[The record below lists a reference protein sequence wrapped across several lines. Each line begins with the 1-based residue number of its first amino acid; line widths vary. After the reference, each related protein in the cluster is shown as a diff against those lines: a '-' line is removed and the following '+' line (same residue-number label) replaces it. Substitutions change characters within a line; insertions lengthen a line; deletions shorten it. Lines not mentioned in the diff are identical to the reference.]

1 MKQSGRRGGVSIKP
15 RGSDPDGPQY
25 RIAIPAREDVLGAL
39 EAAGRPL
46 EPRALYEALGIDDPE
61 VRNALGNRLRAMIRD
76 GQIIA
81 NRRGHYC
88 LVAHMGL
95 VTGMVT
101 GHRDGYGFVTPDT
114 GGDDIYLSPRE
125 MREVMH
131 GDKVAVRIARTDERG
146 RAEGKLIEVLARNT
160 REIVGRYVRES
171 GIGFVVPD
179 NRRFTQSVAV
189 PPSGAKGVKPGDI
202 VVVELTEPPSRDTQ
216 PIGRVIENL
225 GEAGGPG
232 IETEIAMRAHAL
244 PFRWPD
250 EALAEAEAWGD
261 RVRPTAK
268 RDREDL
274 RELPLVTIDGADA
287 KDFDDAVWCEPDG
300 SGWRLI
306 VAIADVSAYV
316 PPGGALDDEARERG
330 TSVYFPRKVIPMLPE
345 NLSNGLCSL
354 NPGVERLC
362 MVCDMRVSAGGKV
375 SDARFYEGLMRSA
388 ARFTYDE
395 VAAIL
400 VEGDVELRR
409 RNARLV
415 PQLEHLHAVWRVLAK
430 ARARRGAV
438 DFDLPEV
445 SMVFDPKGHVA
456 RVEPRHRNDA
466 HRIIEEC
473 MIAAN
478 VEAAR
483 FLEKAKIPTLYR
495 VHAPPQEDRIAT
507 LKEFLGAFGL
517 SLPTRERLEPKH
529 LSALV
534 RDVAGRP
541 DADLIETVILRSMSA
556 AVYQPEN
563 IGHFGLALERY
574 AHFTSPIR
582 RYPDLLVHRAIRHL
596 VRGGAPEGFVHGKQ
610 EMEGLGR
617 HTSMTERRA
626 DEATRE
632 AMDWLKCEFMLDR
645 VGEEFDVL
653 VTGVVD
659 FGLFVQIKEFQID
672 GLVHIS
678 SLGGDYY
685 QRDPV
690 HQRLVGERTGRVFRL
705 SDPLRV
711 RLLRVSLE
719 DRKIDFEL
727 VEVDEANARHAKGGK
742 RAKGAK
748 GGDRPKSDE
757 GKSRRGRRG
766 RGK

>member
-1 MKQSGRRGGVSIKP
+1 MKKTGRRGGTSTRP
-15 RGSDPDGPQY
+15 RRGESDDAQH
-25 RIAIPAREDVLGAL
+25 RVAIPSREQILAAL
-39 EAAGRPL
+39 ESAGRPL
-46 EPRALYEALGIDDPE
+46 EPRALFAALEIDDAE
-61 VRNALGNRLRAMIRD
+61 TRGALGNRLRAMIRD

-81 NRRGHYC
+81 NRRGDYC

-131 GDKVAVRIARTDERG
+131 GDKVAVRVVRTDERG

-160 REIVGRYVRES
+160 LEIVGRYVRES
-171 GIGFVVPD
+171 GIGFVIPD

-189 PPSGAKGVKPGDI
+189 PPAGAKGVKPGDI

-216 PIGRVIENL
+216 PIGRIIENL
-225 GEAGGPG
+225 GEGGSPG
-232 IETEIAMRAHAL
+232 IETEIAMRAHNL
-244 PFRWPD
+244 PFRWPE

-274 RELPLVTIDGADA
+274 RDLPLVTIDGADA

-306 VAIADVSAYV
+306 VAIADVSSYV

-354 NPGVERLC
+354 NPGVDRLC
-362 MVCDMRVSAGGKV
+362 MVCDMRVGSGGKV
-375 SDARFYEGLMRSA
+375 QEARFYEGLMRSA

-400 VEGDVELRR
+400 VEGDTELRR
-409 RNARLV
+409 RYARLV
-415 PQLEHLHAVWRVLAK
+415 PQLEYLHAVWRILAR

-483 FLEKAKIPTLYR
+483 FLEKQKIPTLYR
-495 VHAPPQEDRIAT
+495 VHAPPQEDRLGT

-517 SLPTRERLEPKH
+517 SLPTAERLEPKH

-596 VRGGAPEGFVHGKQ
+596 VRGGRPEDFVHGKQ

-617 HTSMTERRA
+617 HCSATERRA

-632 AMDWLKCEFMLDR
+632 AMDWLKCEFMLER

-690 HQRLVGERTGRVFRL
+690 HQRLIGERTGRVFRL

-727 VEVDEANARHAKGGK
+727 AEEPARGHKTADSRKGG
-742 RAKGAK
+742 
-748 GGDRPKSDE
+748 
-757 GKSRRGRRG
+757 RRGRRG
-766 RGK
+766 RPT

>member
-1 MKQSGRRGGVSIKP
+1 MKHSGRRGGTSVKARRGESDGARHRVSIP
-15 RGSDPDGPQY
+15 S
-25 RIAIPAREDVLGAL
+25 REQILAAL

-46 EPRALYEALGIDDPE
+46 EPTALFDALGIDDAE

-88 LVAHMGL
+88 LVAHIGL
-95 VTGMVT
+95 VTGVVT
-101 GHRDGYGFVTPDT
+101 GHRDGYGFVTPDA
-114 GGDDIYLSPRE
+114 GGDDIYLPPRE
-125 MREVMH
+125 MREAMH

-146 RAEGKLIEVLARNT
+146 RSEGKLVEVLARNT
-160 REIVGRYVRES
+160 TEIVGRYVRES
-171 GIGFVVPD
+171 GIGFVIPD
-179 NRRFTQSVAV
+179 NRRFSQSVAI
-189 PPSGAKGVKPGDI
+189 PPAGAKGVKPGDI

-225 GEAGGPG
+225 GEGGAPG
-232 IETEIAMRAHAL
+232 VETEIAMRAHNL

-250 EALAEAEAWGD
+250 EAVAEAEAWGD
-261 RVRPTAK
+261 RVRPSVK
-268 RDREDL
+268 RNREDL

-300 SGWRLI
+300 SGWRVI

-316 PPGGALDDEARERG
+316 PAGGALDLEARERG

-345 NLSNGLCSL
+345 TLSNGLCSL
-354 NPGVERLC
+354 NPAVDRLC
-362 MVCDMRVSAGGKV
+362 MVCDMRVGAGGKV
-375 SDARFYEGLMRSA
+375 NGARFYEGLMRSA

-400 VEGDVELRR
+400 IEGDPELRR
-409 RNARLV
+409 RHARLL
-415 PQLEHLHAVWRVLAK
+415 PQLEHLHAVWRVLAA

-445 SMVFDPKGHVA
+445 AMVFDPKGHVA

-466 HRIIEEC
+466 HRIVEEC

-483 FLEKAKIPTLYR
+483 FLEKHKIPTLYR
-495 VHAPPQEDRIAT
+495 VHAPPEEDRLGA
-507 LKEFLGAFGL
+507 LKEFLSAFGL

-534 RDVAGRP
+534 MEVSGRP

-556 AVYQPEN
+556 AAYQPNN
-563 IGHFGLALERY
+563 IGHFGLSLERY

-596 VRGGAPEGFVHGKQ
+596 SRGGKPADFVHGMQ

-617 HTSMTERRA
+617 HCSATERRA
-626 DEATRE
+626 DEATRD
-632 AMDWLKCEFMLDR
+632 AMDWLKCEFMLER
-645 VGEEFDVL
+645 VGEEFDVI

-659 FGLFVQIKEFQID
+659 FGLFVQIPEFQID

-685 QRDPV
+685 QRDAV
-690 HQRLVGERTGRVFRL
+690 HQRLIGEHTGRVFRL
-705 SDPLRV
+705 SDRLRV

-719 DRKIDFEL
+719 DKKIDFEL
-727 VEVDEANARHAKGGK
+727 AEEPPQVVKG
-742 RAKGAK
+742 
-748 GGDRPKSDE
+748 
-757 GKSRRGRRG
+757 RRGRRS
-766 RGK
+766 RTR

>member
-1 MKQSGRRGGVSIKP
+1 
-15 RGSDPDGPQY
+15 
-25 RIAIPAREDVLGAL
+25 
-39 EAAGRPL
+39 
-46 EPRALYEALGIDDPE
+46 
-61 VRNALGNRLRAMIRD
+61 
-76 GQIIA
+76 
-81 NRRGHYC
+81 
-88 LVAHMGL
+88 
-95 VTGMVT
+95 
-101 GHRDGYGFVTPDT
+101 
-114 GGDDIYLSPRE
+114 
-125 MREVMH
+125 
-131 GDKVAVRIARTDERG
+131 
-146 RAEGKLIEVLARNT
+146 
-160 REIVGRYVRES
+160 
-171 GIGFVVPD
+171 
-179 NRRFTQSVAV
+179 
-189 PPSGAKGVKPGDI
+189 
-202 VVVELTEPPSRDTQ
+202 
-216 PIGRVIENL
+216 
-225 GEAGGPG
+225 
-232 IETEIAMRAHAL
+232 
-244 PFRWPD
+244 
-250 EALAEAEAWGD
+250 
-261 RVRPTAK
+261 
-268 RDREDL
+268 
-274 RELPLVTIDGADA
+274 
-287 KDFDDAVWCEPDG
+287 
-300 SGWRLI
+300 
-306 VAIADVSAYV
+306 
-316 PPGGALDDEARERG
+316 
-330 TSVYFPRKVIPMLPE
+330 
-345 NLSNGLCSL
+345 
-354 NPGVERLC
+354 
-362 MVCDMRVSAGGKV
+362 
-375 SDARFYEGLMRSA
+375 
-388 ARFTYDE
+388 
-395 VAAIL
+395 
-400 VEGDVELRR
+400 
-409 RNARLV
+409 
-415 PQLEHLHAVWRVLAK
+415 
-430 ARARRGAV
+430 V

-517 SLPTRERLEPKH
+517 SLPTPERLEPKH

-596 VRGGAPEGFVHGKQ
+596 VRGGPPESFVHGKQ

-632 AMDWLKCEFMLDR
+632 AMDWLKCEFMLER

-690 HQRLVGERTGRVFRL
+690 HQRLIGQRTGRVFRL

-727 VEVDEANARHAKGGK
+727 VEAIDTGAREPHGARRGKGEPGASAKGGK
-742 RAKGAK
+742 GAKGAKGAK
-748 GGDRPKSDE
+748 GGDGAKSGG
-757 GKSRRGRRG
+757 GKNRGGRR
-766 RGK
+766 RAKK

>member
-1 MKQSGRRGGVSIKP
+1 MKHSGRRGGTSVRTRRGETNGARHRVSIP
-15 RGSDPDGPQY
+15 S
-25 RIAIPAREDVLGAL
+25 REQVLAAL
-39 EAAGRPL
+39 ESAGRPL
-46 EPRALYEALGIDDPE
+46 EPGALFDALDADDPE
-61 VRNALGNRLRAMIRD
+61 VRSALGNRLRAMIRD

-88 LVAHMGL
+88 LVGHIGL
-95 VTGMVT
+95 VTGLVS
-101 GHRDGYGFVTPDT
+101 GHRDGYGFVTPDA

-125 MREVMH
+125 MREVLH

-146 RAEGKLIEVLARNT
+146 RAEGKLVEVLSRNT

-171 GIGFVVPD
+171 GVGFVIPD
-179 NRRFTQSVAV
+179 NRRFSQTVAV
-189 PPSGAKGVKPGDI
+189 PPDGAKGVKPGDI

-232 IETEIAMRAHAL
+232 VETEIAMRAHGL

-261 RVRPTAK
+261 RVRPAAK

-287 KDFDDAVWCEPDG
+287 KDFDDAVWCEPEH
-300 SGWRLI
+300 SGWRVI
-306 VAIADVSAYV
+306 VAIADVSSYV
-316 PPGGALDDEARERG
+316 PPGGALDTEARERG

-345 NLSNGLCSL
+345 SLSNGLCSL
-354 NPGVERLC
+354 NPGVDRLC
-362 MVCDMRVSAGGKV
+362 MVCDMRVGPGGKV
-375 SDARFYEGLMRSA
+375 RGARFYEGLMRSA
-388 ARFTYDE
+388 ARLTYDE

-400 VEGDVELRR
+400 IEGDAGLRR
-409 RNARLV
+409 RHARLL
-415 PQLEHLHAVWRVLAK
+415 PQLEHLHAAWRALAR

-445 SMVFDPKGHVA
+445 VMIFDPKGHVA

-483 FLEKAKIPTLYR
+483 FLEKHKVPTLYR
-495 VHAPPQEDRIAT
+495 VHAPPEEDRLGA

-517 SLPTRERLEPKH
+517 KLPTRERLEPKH

-534 RDVAGRP
+534 REVAGRP
-541 DADLIETVILRSMSA
+541 DADLIETVILRSMSQA
-556 AVYQPEN
+556 RYQPEN

-582 RYPDLLVHRAIRHL
+582 RYPDLLVHRAIRHAL
-596 VRGGAPEGFVHGKQ
+596 RGGRPADFTHGKQ

-617 HTSMTERRA
+617 HCSATERRA

-632 AMDWLKCEFMLDR
+632 AMDWLKCEFMLER

-659 FGLFVQIKEFQID
+659 FGLFVQIPEFQID
-672 GLVHIS
+672 GLVHVS
-678 SLGGDYY
+678 ALGDDYY

-690 HQRLVGERTGRVFRL
+690 HQRLIGEHTGRVFRL

-727 VEVDEANARHAKGGK
+727 AEEAEPPAR
-742 RAKGAK
+742 R
-748 GGDRPKSDE
+748 
-757 GKSRRGRRG
+757 RRGRRT
-766 RGK
+766 RSR

>member
-1 MKQSGRRGGVSIKP
+1 MKHQGRRGGTSVKP
-15 RGSDPDGPQY
+15 RRSGSDETRY
-25 RIAIPAREDVLGAL
+25 RVAIPSREEVLAAL
-39 EAAGRPL
+39 ESAGRPL
-46 EPRALYEALGIDDPE
+46 EPKALFAALGSDDPE
-61 VRNALGNRLRAMIRD
+61 VRSALGNRLRAMIRD

-88 LVAHMGL
+88 LVGHIGL
-95 VTGMVT
+95 VAGIVT
-101 GHRDGYGFVTPDT
+101 GHRDGYGFVTPDA
-114 GGDDIYLSPRE
+114 GGDDIYLPPRE

-146 RAEGKLIEVLARNT
+146 RAEGKLVEVLARNT
-160 REIVGRYVRES
+160 SEIVGRYVRES
-171 GIGFVVPD
+171 GVGFVIPD
-179 NRRFTQSVAV
+179 NRRFAQSVAV
-189 PPSGAKGVKPGDI
+189 PPAGAKGVKPGDI
-202 VVVELTEPPSRDTQ
+202 VVVELIEPPSRDTQ
-216 PIGRVIENL
+216 PIGKVIENL
-225 GEAGGPG
+225 GEGGAPG
-232 IETEIAMRAHAL
+232 VETEIAMRAHGL
-244 PFRWPD
+244 PFRWPS
-250 EALAEAEAWGD
+250 EALAEAEGWGD
-261 RVRPTAK
+261 RVRPAAK
-268 RDREDL
+268 RGREDL
-274 RELPLVTIDGADA
+274 RDTPLVTIDGADA

-300 SGWRLI
+300 KGWRVI

-316 PPGGALDDEARERG
+316 PVGGPLDNEARERG

-354 NPGVERLC
+354 NPGVDRLC
-362 MVCDMRVSAGGKV
+362 MVCDMRVGAGGKV
-375 SDARFYEGLMRSA
+375 REARFYEGLMRSA
-388 ARFTYDE
+388 ARLTYDE
-395 VAAIL
+395 VAGIL
-400 VEGDVELRR
+400 VEGDPALRR
-409 RNARLV
+409 RYAKVL
-415 PQLEHLHAVWRVLAK
+415 PHLEHLHAVWRVLAR
-430 ARARRGAV
+430 ARTRRGAV

-483 FLEKAKIPTLYR
+483 FLEKQKIPTLYR
-495 VHAPPQEDRIAT
+495 VHAPPEEDRLGA
-507 LKEFLGAFGL
+507 LKEFLSAFGL

-529 LSALV
+529 FSALV
-534 RDVAGRP
+534 AEVAGRP
-541 DADLIETVILRSMSA
+541 DADLIETVILRSMRQ

-582 RYPDLLVHRAIRHL
+582 RYPDLLVHRAIRHAL
-596 VRGGAPEGFVHGKQ
+596 RGGQPSDFSYGKP
-610 EMEGLGR
+610 EMEALGK
-617 HTSMTERRA
+617 HCSATERRA
-626 DEATRE
+626 DEATRD

-645 VGEEFDVL
+645 VGETFDVV

-659 FGLFVQIKEFQID
+659 FGLFVQIPEFQID

-690 HQRLVGERTGRVFRL
+690 HHRLVGEHTGRVFRL
-705 SDPLRV
+705 SDRLQV
-711 RLLRVSLE
+711 RLQRVSLE

-727 VEVDEANARHAKGGK
+727 AEVAEEVVKG
-742 RAKGAK
+742 
-748 GGDRPKSDE
+748 
-757 GKSRRGRRG
+757 RRGRRT
-766 RGK
+766 RRK

>member
-1 MKQSGRRGGVSIKP
+1 MKHSGRRGGTSVRTR
-15 RGSDPDGPQY
+15 RGESDEN
-25 RIAIPAREDVLGAL
+25 RHRVAIPTREQVLAAL
-39 EAAGRPL
+39 ESAGRPL
-46 EPRALYEALGIDDPE
+46 DPKALFDALDIDEPE
-61 VRNALGNRLRAMIRD
+61 VRSALGNRLRAMIRD

-88 LVAHMGL
+88 LVGHIGL
-95 VTGMVT
+95 VTGLVS
-101 GHRDGYGFVTPDT
+101 GHRDGYGFVTPDA

-125 MREVMH
+125 MREAMH

-146 RAEGKLIEVLARNT
+146 RAEGKLVEVLARNT

-171 GIGFVVPD
+171 GIGFVIPD

-189 PPSGAKGVKPGDI
+189 PPAGAKGVKPGDI

-232 IETEIAMRAHAL
+232 IETEIAMRAHGL

-250 EALAEAEAWGD
+250 EPLAEAEAWGD
-261 RVRPTAK
+261 RVRPAAK
-268 RDREDL
+268 RGREDL

-300 SGWRLI
+300 SGWRVI
-306 VAIADVSAYV
+306 VAIADVSSYV
-316 PPGGALDDEARERG
+316 PPGGALDTEARERG

-354 NPGVERLC
+354 NPGVDRLC
-362 MVCDMRVSAGGKV
+362 MVCDMRVTSAGKV
-375 SDARFYEGLMRSA
+375 REARFYEGLMRSA
-388 ARFTYDE
+388 ARLTYDE
-395 VAAIL
+395 VAAML
-400 VEGDVELRR
+400 VEGDAELRR
-409 RNARLV
+409 RHAKIL
-415 PQLEHLHAVWRVLAK
+415 PQLEYLHAVWRVLSG

-445 SMVFDPKGHVA
+445 GMIFDPKGHVA

-483 FLEKAKIPTLYR
+483 FLEKHKVPTLYR
-495 VHAPPQEDRIAT
+495 VHAPPEEDRLGT
-507 LKEFLGAFGL
+507 LKEFLSAFGL

-529 LSALV
+529 FSALV
-534 RDVAGRP
+534 REVAGRP
-541 DADLIETVILRSMSA
+541 DADLIETVILRSMSQ
-556 AVYQPEN
+556 AVYQPDN

-582 RYPDLLVHRAIRHL
+582 RYPDLLVHRAIRHIA
-596 VRGGAPEGFVHGKQ
+596 RGGKPADFVHGQQ

-617 HTSMTERRA
+617 HCSATERRA

-632 AMDWLKCEFMLDR
+632 AMDWLKCEFMQER

-659 FGLFVQIKEFQID
+659 FGLFVQIPEFQID

-678 SLGGDYY
+678 SLGDDYY

-690 HQRLVGERTGRVFRL
+690 HQRLIGERTGRVFRL
-705 SDPLRV
+705 SDRLRV
-711 RLLRVSLE
+711 GLLRVSLE

-727 VEVDEANARHAKGGK
+727 AEEAEPVSKG
-742 RAKGAK
+742 
-748 GGDRPKSDE
+748 
-757 GKSRRGRRG
+757 RRGRRT
-766 RGK
+766 RSR

>member
-1 MKQSGRRGGVSIKP
+1 MKESGRRGGTQIRARRGAPEGP
-15 RGSDPDGPQY
+15 RHSVT
-25 RIAIPAREDVLGAL
+25 IPSREEVLAAL

-46 EPRALYEALGIDDPE
+46 EPKALFNALHIDDEE
-61 VRNALGNRLRAMIRD
+61 VRGALGNRLRAMIRD

-88 LVAHMGL
+88 LVAHLGL
-95 VTGMVT
+95 VTGVVS
-101 GHRDGYGFVTPDT
+101 GHRDGYGFVTPDS
-114 GGDDIYLSPRE
+114 GGDDVYLPPRE
-125 MREVMH
+125 MREVLH

-146 RAEGKLIEVLARNT
+146 RAEGKLVEVLVRNT

-171 GIGFVVPD
+171 GVGFVIPD
-179 NRRFTQSVAV
+179 NRRFSQSVAV

-232 IETEIAMRAHAL
+232 IETEIAMRAHNL

-261 RVRPTAK
+261 RVRPSAK

-274 RELPLVTIDGADA
+274 REIPLVTIDGADA

-300 SGWRLI
+300 SGWRLV

-316 PPGGALDDEARERG
+316 PPGGALDAEARERG

-354 NPGVERLC
+354 NPGVDRLC
-362 MVCDMRVSAGGKV
+362 MVCDMRVASGGKV
-375 SDARFYEGLMRSA
+375 REARFYEGLMRSA
-388 ARFTYDE
+388 ARLTYDE

-400 VEGDVELRR
+400 VEGDPELRR
-409 RNARLV
+409 RHAKLL
-415 PQLEHLHAVWRVLAK
+415 PQLEHLHAAWRVLAK

-445 SMVFDPKGHVA
+445 AMVFDPKGHVA

-483 FLEKAKIPTLYR
+483 FLEKHKIPALYR
-495 VHAPPQEDRIAT
+495 VHAPPEEDRLGT
-507 LKEFLGAFGL
+507 LKEFLSAFGL

-534 RDVAGRP
+534 REVAGRP

-556 AVYQPEN
+556 AAYQPGN

-596 VRGGAPEGFVHGKQ
+596 LSGGSAGEFVHGKQ

-617 HTSMTERRA
+617 HCSATERRA

-632 AMDWLKCEFMLDR
+632 AMDWLKCEFMLER

-659 FGLFVQIKEFQID
+659 FGLFVQIQEFQID

-685 QRDPV
+685 KRDPV
-690 HQRLVGERTGRVFRL
+690 HQRLIGERTGRVFRL
-705 SDPLRV
+705 SDRLRV
-711 RLLRVSLE
+711 RLLRVSLD

-727 VEVDEANARHAKGGK
+727 AEESPQPAKG
-742 RAKGAK
+742 
-748 GGDRPKSDE
+748 
-757 GKSRRGRRG
+757 RRGRRPHT
-766 RGK
+766 R

>member
-95 VTGMVT
+95 VTGVVT
-101 GHRDGYGFVTPDT
+101 GHRDGYGFVTPDN

-146 RAEGKLIEVLARNT
+146 RAEGKLIEVLSRNT

-244 PFRWPD
+244 PFRWPE

-596 VRGGAPEGFVHGKQ
+596 VRGGTPESFVHGKQ

-690 HQRLVGERTGRVFRL
+690 HQRLVGQRTGRVFRL

-727 VEVDEANARHAKGGK
+727 VEAHDTEAGHAKGGK
-742 RAKGAK
+742 RAKVAK

-757 GKSRRGRRG
+757 AKSRRGRRG

>member
-1 MKQSGRRGGVSIKP
+1 MKHSGRRGGTSVKARRSESDGARHRVSIP
-15 RGSDPDGPQY
+15 S
-25 RIAIPAREDVLGAL
+25 REQILAAL
-39 EAAGRPL
+39 ESAGRPL
-46 EPRALYEALGIDDPE
+46 EPKALFGALGIDSAE
-61 VRNALGNRLRAMIRD
+61 VRDALGNRLRAMIRD

-88 LVAHMGL
+88 LVGHIGL
-95 VTGMVT
+95 VTGVVT
-101 GHRDGYGFVTPDT
+101 GHRDGYGFVTPDA
-114 GGDDIYLSPRE
+114 GGDDIYLPPRE
-125 MREVMH
+125 MREAMH

-146 RAEGKLIEVLARNT
+146 RAEGKLVEVLARNT
-160 REIVGRYVRES
+160 REIVGRFVRES
-171 GIGFVVPD
+171 GIGFVIPD
-179 NRRFTQSVAV
+179 NRRFSQSVAV
-189 PPSGAKGVKPGDI
+189 PPAGAKGVKPGDI

-225 GEAGGPG
+225 GEGGAPG
-232 IETEIAMRAHAL
+232 IETEIAMRAHGL

-261 RVRPTAK
+261 RVRPSAK

-287 KDFDDAVWCEPDG
+287 KDFDDAVWCEPHG
-300 SGWRLI
+300 SGWRVI

-316 PPGGALDDEARERG
+316 SPAGALDAEARERG

-354 NPGVERLC
+354 NPGVDRLC
-362 MVCDMRVSAGGKV
+362 MVCDMRVTSAGKV
-375 SDARFYEGLMRSA
+375 GEARFYEGLMRSA
-388 ARFTYDE
+388 ARLTYDE
-395 VAAIL
+395 VAGIL

-409 RNARLV
+409 RHAKLL
-415 PQLEHLHAVWRVLAK
+415 PQLEHLHAVWRVLAR
-430 ARARRGAV
+430 ARERRGAV

-483 FLEKAKIPTLYR
+483 FLEKHKIPALYR
-495 VHAPPQEDRIAT
+495 VHAPPEEDRLGS

-534 RDVAGRP
+534 REVAGRP

-556 AVYQPEN
+556 AAYQPEN

-582 RYPDLLVHRAIRHL
+582 RYPDLLVHRAIRHIL
-596 VRGGAPEGFVHGKQ
+596 RGGQPADFAHGKQ
-610 EMEGLGR
+610 EMEVLGR
-617 HTSMTERRA
+617 HCSATERRA

-632 AMDWLKCEFMLDR
+632 AMDWLKCEFMLER

-659 FGLFVQIKEFQID
+659 FGLFVQIPEFQID

-685 QRDPV
+685 QRDQV
-690 HQRLVGERTGRVFRL
+690 HQRLIGEHTGRVFRL
-705 SDPLRV
+705 SDQLRV
-711 RLLRVSLE
+711 RLLRVSME

-727 VEVDEANARHAKGGK
+727 ADEPEQVVKG
-742 RAKGAK
+742 
-748 GGDRPKSDE
+748 
-757 GKSRRGRRG
+757 RRGRRS
-766 RGK
+766 RTR

>member
-1 MKQSGRRGGVSIKP
+1 MKHSGRRGGTSVKPRRSQPDETRYRVSIP
-15 RGSDPDGPQY
+15 T
-25 RIAIPAREDVLGAL
+25 REQVLAAL

-46 EPRALYEALGIDDPE
+46 EPKALFSALEIDDAE

-88 LVAHMGL
+88 LVGHIGL
-95 VTGMVT
+95 VTGVVT
-101 GHRDGYGFVTPDT
+101 GHRDGYGFVTPDA
-114 GGDDIYLSPRE
+114 GGEDIYLSPRE

-131 GDKVAVRIARTDERG
+131 RDKVAVRIARTDERG
-146 RAEGKLIEVLARNT
+146 RAEGKLVEVLARNT
-160 REIVGRYVRES
+160 NEIVGRYVRES
-171 GIGFVVPD
+171 GVGFVVPD
-179 NRRFTQSVAV
+179 NRRFSQSIAV

-225 GEAGGPG
+225 GEGGAPG
-232 IETEIAMRAHAL
+232 LETEIAMRAHDL

-261 RVRPTAK
+261 RVRPAAK

-274 RELPLVTIDGADA
+274 REVPLVTIDGADA

-300 SGWRLI
+300 KGWRVI

-316 PPGGALDDEARERG
+316 PVGGALDDEARERG

-354 NPGVERLC
+354 NPGVDRLC
-362 MVCDMRVSAGGKV
+362 MVCDMRVGPGGKV
-375 SDARFYEGLMRSA
+375 GEARFYEGVMRSA
-388 ARFTYDE
+388 ARLTYEE
-395 VAAIL
+395 VAGIL
-400 VEGDVELRR
+400 VEGDAGLRR
-409 RNARLV
+409 RYAKVLQ
-415 PQLEHLHAVWRVLAK
+415 QLESLHAVWRVLAR
-430 ARARRGAV
+430 ARSRRGAV

-445 SMVFDPKGHVA
+445 AMVFDPKGHVA
-456 RVEPRHRNDA
+456 RVEPRSRNDA

-478 VEAAR
+478 VEAAK
-483 FLEKAKIPTLYR
+483 FLEKHKVPALYR
-495 VHAPPQEDRIAT
+495 VHAPPEEDRLGT

-529 LSALV
+529 FSALV
-534 RDVAGRP
+534 REVSGRP
-541 DADLIETVILRSMSA
+541 DADLIEMVILRSMSA

-582 RYPDLLVHRAIRHL
+582 RYPDLLVHRAIRHI
-596 VRGGAPEGFVHGKQ
+596 VRGGKAGDFPYGKQ
-610 EMEGLGR
+610 EMEALGR
-617 HTSMTERRA
+617 HCSATERRA

-645 VGEEFDVL
+645 VGEEFDVI

-659 FGLFVQIKEFQID
+659 FGLFVQIPEFQID

-685 QRDPV
+685 QRDAV
-690 HQRLVGERTGRVFRL
+690 HQRLIGERTGRVFRL

-711 RLLRVSLE
+711 RLLRVSLD

-727 VEVDEANARHAKGGK
+727 AEEAEPVAK
-742 RAKGAK
+742 
-748 GGDRPKSDE
+748 
-757 GKSRRGRRG
+757 GRRG
-766 RGK
+766 RKARRK

>member
-1 MKQSGRRGGVSIKP
+1 MKHQGRRGGTSVKP
-15 RGSDPDGPQY
+15 RRSGSDETRY
-25 RIAIPAREDVLGAL
+25 RVAIPSREEVLAAL
-39 EAAGRPL
+39 ESAGRPL
-46 EPRALYEALGIDDPE
+46 EPKALFAALGSDDPE
-61 VRNALGNRLRAMIRD
+61 VRSALGNRLRAMIRD

-88 LVAHMGL
+88 LVGHIGL
-95 VTGMVT
+95 VAGIVT
-101 GHRDGYGFVTPDT
+101 GHRDGYGFVTPDA
-114 GGDDIYLSPRE
+114 GGDDIYLPPRE

-146 RAEGKLIEVLARNT
+146 RAEGKLVEVLARNT
-160 REIVGRYVRES
+160 SEIVGRYVRES
-171 GIGFVVPD
+171 GVGFVIPD
-179 NRRFTQSVAV
+179 NRRFAQSVAV
-189 PPSGAKGVKPGDI
+189 PPAGAKGVKPGDI
-202 VVVELTEPPSRDTQ
+202 VVVELIEPPSRDTQ
-216 PIGRVIENL
+216 PIGKVIENL
-225 GEAGGPG
+225 GEGGAPG
-232 IETEIAMRAHAL
+232 VETEIAMRAHGL
-244 PFRWPD
+244 PFRWPS
-250 EALAEAEAWGD
+250 EALAEAEGWGD
-261 RVRPTAK
+261 RVRPAAK
-268 RDREDL
+268 RGREDL
-274 RELPLVTIDGADA
+274 RDIPLVTIDGADA

-300 SGWRLI
+300 KGWRVI

-316 PPGGALDDEARERG
+316 PVGGPLDAEARERG

-354 NPGVERLC
+354 NPGVDRLC
-362 MVCDMRVSAGGKV
+362 MVCDMRVGAGGKV
-375 SDARFYEGLMRSA
+375 HEARFYEGLMRSA
-388 ARFTYDE
+388 ARLTYDE
-395 VAAIL
+395 VAGIL
-400 VEGDVELRR
+400 VEGDPALRR
-409 RNARLV
+409 RHAKLL
-415 PQLEHLHAVWRVLAK
+415 PQLEHLHSVWRVLAR

-483 FLEKAKIPTLYR
+483 FLERQKIPTLYR
-495 VHAPPQEDRIAT
+495 VHAPPEEDRLGA
-507 LKEFLGAFGL
+507 LKEFLSAFGL

-529 LSALV
+529 FSALV
-534 RDVAGRP
+534 AEVAGRP
-541 DADLIETVILRSMSA
+541 DADLIETVILRSMRQ

-582 RYPDLLVHRAIRHL
+582 RYPDLLVHRAIRHAL
-596 VRGGAPEGFVHGKQ
+596 RGGQPTDFSYGKP
-610 EMEGLGR
+610 EMEGLGK
-617 HTSMTERRA
+617 HCSATERRA
-626 DEATRE
+626 DEATRD

-645 VGEEFDVL
+645 VGETFDVV

-659 FGLFVQIKEFQID
+659 FGLFVQIPEFQID

-690 HQRLVGERTGRVFRL
+690 HHRLVGEHTGRVFRL
-705 SDPLRV
+705 SDQLHV
-711 RLLRVSLE
+711 RLQRVSLE

-727 VEVDEANARHAKGGK
+727 AEVAEEVVKG
-742 RAKGAK
+742 
-748 GGDRPKSDE
+748 
-757 GKSRRGRRG
+757 RRGRRT
-766 RGK
+766 RRK

>member
-1 MKQSGRRGGVSIKP
+1 MKHSGRRGGTSVKPRQGHADEARYRVSIP
-15 RGSDPDGPQY
+15 SRD
-25 RIAIPAREDVLGAL
+25 EVLAAL
-39 EAAGRPL
+39 ETAGRPL
-46 EPRALYEALGIDDPE
+46 DPKALFEALGIDDAE

-88 LVAHMGL
+88 LVGHIGL

-101 GHRDGYGFVTPDT
+101 GHRDGYGFVTPDA
-114 GGDDIYLSPRE
+114 GGDDIYLPPRE
-125 MREVMH
+125 MREAMH

-146 RAEGKLIEVLARNT
+146 RSEGKLVEVLARNT
-160 REIVGRYVRES
+160 TEIVGRYVRES

-179 NRRFTQSVAV
+179 NRRFSQSVAI
-189 PPSGAKGVKPGDI
+189 PPAGAKGVKPGDI

-225 GEAGGPG
+225 GEGGAPG
-232 IETEIAMRAHAL
+232 VETEIAMRAHGL

-261 RVRPTAK
+261 RVRPSAK

-300 SGWRLI
+300 SGWRVI

-316 PPGGALDDEARERG
+316 SPAGALDAEARERG

-354 NPGVERLC
+354 NPGVDRLC
-362 MVCDMRVSAGGKV
+362 MVCDMRVTPGGKV
-375 SDARFYEGLMRSA
+375 REARFYEGLMRSA
-388 ARFTYDE
+388 ARLTYDE
-395 VAAIL
+395 VAGIL
-400 VEGDVELRR
+400 VEGDAELRR
-409 RNARLV
+409 RHAKVL
-415 PQLEHLHAVWRVLAK
+415 PQLEHLHAAWRVLAR
-430 ARARRGAV
+430 ARERRGAV

-445 SMVFDPKGHVA
+445 AMVFDPKGHVA

-483 FLEKAKIPTLYR
+483 FLEKHKIPALYR
-495 VHAPPQEDRIAT
+495 VHAPPEEDRLGA

-517 SLPTRERLEPKH
+517 SLPARERLEPKH

-534 RDVAGRP
+534 REVAGRP

-556 AVYQPEN
+556 AAYQPDN

-582 RYPDLLVHRAIRHL
+582 RYPDLLVHRAIRHIL
-596 VRGGAPEGFVHGKQ
+596 RGGPPGDFIHGKQ

-617 HTSMTERRA
+617 HCSATERRA

-632 AMDWLKCEFMLDR
+632 AMDWLKCEFMLER
-645 VGEEFDVL
+645 VGEEFDVI

-659 FGLFVQIKEFQID
+659 FGLFVQIGEFQID

-690 HQRLVGERTGRVFRL
+690 HQRLIGEHTGRVFRL

-711 RLLRVSLE
+711 RLLRVSME

-727 VEVDEANARHAKGGK
+727 AEEPAQVVKG
-742 RAKGAK
+742 
-748 GGDRPKSDE
+748 
-757 GKSRRGRRG
+757 RRGRRA
-766 RGK
+766 RTR

>member
-1 MKQSGRRGGVSIKP
+1 MKHSGRRGGTP
-15 RGSDPDGPQY
+15 RNARRGDAEGPRY
-25 RIAIPAREDVLGAL
+25 SFDIPAREDVLKAL
-39 EAAGRPL
+39 EGAGRPL
-46 EPRALYEALGIDDPE
+46 DPKALFDALGISEPE
-61 VRNALGNRLRAMIRD
+61 VRGALGNRLRAMIRD

-81 NRRGHYC
+81 NRRGDYC
-88 LVAHMGL
+88 LVGQIGL
-95 VTGMVT
+95 ITGIVS
-101 GHRDGYGFVTPDT
+101 GHRDGYGFVTPDA
-114 GGDDIYLSPRE
+114 GGEDIYLSSRE
-125 MREVMH
+125 MREAMH

-146 RAEGKLIEVLARNT
+146 RAEGKLVEVLARNT
-160 REIVGRYVRES
+160 REVVGRYLRES

-179 NRRFTQSVAV
+179 NRRLSQSIAI
-189 PPSGAKGVKPGDI
+189 PPAGARGAKPGDI

-232 IETEIAMRAHAL
+232 METEIAMRAYNL
-244 PFRWPD
+244 PFRWP
-250 EALAEAEAWGD
+250 EAVLAEAEAWGD
-261 RVRPTAK
+261 RVRPAAK
-268 RDREDL
+268 RGREDL

-300 SGWRLI
+300 NGWRLI

-316 PPGGALDDEARERG
+316 GAGGALDTEARERG
-330 TSVYFPRKVIPMLPE
+330 TSVYFPRKVVPMLPE

-362 MVCDMRVSAGGKV
+362 MVCEMQVGRGGKV
-375 SDARFYEGLMRSA
+375 ASARFYEGLMRSA
-388 ARFTYDE
+388 ARLTYDE
-395 VAAIL
+395 VAGVL
-400 VEGDVELRR
+400 VEGDPALRR
-409 RNARLV
+409 RHAKVL
-415 PQLEHLHAVWRVLAK
+415 PQLEHLHEVWRAL
-430 ARARRGAV
+430 ARARSRRGAV

-445 SMVFDPKGHVA
+445 AMVFDPKGHVA
-456 RVEPRHRNDA
+456 RIEPRHRNDA

-483 FLEKAKIPTLYR
+483 FLEKHRISTLFR
-495 VHAPPQEDRIAT
+495 VHAPPEEDRLAA
-507 LKEFLGAFGL
+507 LREFLGAFGL
-517 SLPTRERLEPKH
+517 KLPTRERLEPQH
-529 LSALV
+529 LSVLV
-534 RDVAGRP
+534 AEVAGRP
-541 DADLIETVILRSMSA
+541 DGDLIETVILRSMSQ
-556 AVYQPEN
+556 AVYQPQN

-582 RYPDLLVHRAIRHL
+582 RYPDLLVHRAIRHVL
-596 VRGGAPEGFVHGKQ
+596 SGGQPEAFVHGRP

-617 HTSMTERRA
+617 QCSAAERRA

-632 AMDWLKCEFMLDR
+632 AMDWLKCEFMMER

-653 VTGVVD
+653 VTGVVE
-659 FGLFVQIKEFQID
+659 FGLFVQIPEFQID

-685 QRDPV
+685 RRDAV
-690 HQRLVGERTGRVFRL
+690 HQRLVGQSTGRVFRL
-705 SDPLRV
+705 SDRLRV

-727 VEVDEANARHAKGGK
+727 AGEEPQVQ
-742 RAKGAK
+742 
-748 GGDRPKSDE
+748 
-757 GKSRRGRRG
+757 RGRRG
-766 RGK
+766 RRARPK

>member
-1 MKQSGRRGGVSIKP
+1 MKHSGRRGGTSVKARRGESDGARHRVSIP
-15 RGSDPDGPQY
+15 S
-25 RIAIPAREDVLGAL
+25 REQILAAL

-46 EPRALYEALGIDDPE
+46 EPKALFGALGIDSAE
-61 VRNALGNRLRAMIRD
+61 VRDALGNRLRAMIRD

-88 LVAHMGL
+88 LVGHIGL
-95 VTGMVT
+95 VTGVVT
-101 GHRDGYGFVTPDT
+101 GHRDGYGFVTPDA
-114 GGDDIYLSPRE
+114 GGDDIYLPPRE
-125 MREVMH
+125 MREAMH

-146 RAEGKLIEVLARNT
+146 RAEGKLVEVLARNT
-160 REIVGRYVRES
+160 REIVGRFVRES
-171 GIGFVVPD
+171 GIGFVIPD
-179 NRRFTQSVAV
+179 NRRFSQSVAV
-189 PPSGAKGVKPGDI
+189 PPAGAKGVKPGDI

-225 GEAGGPG
+225 GEGGAPG
-232 IETEIAMRAHAL
+232 VETEIAMRAHGL

-261 RVRPTAK
+261 RVRPSAK

-300 SGWRLI
+300 SGWRVI

-316 PPGGALDDEARERG
+316 SPAGALDAEARERG

-354 NPGVERLC
+354 NPGVDRLC
-362 MVCDMRVSAGGKV
+362 MICDMRVTSGGKV
-375 SDARFYEGLMRSA
+375 REARFYEGLMRSA
-388 ARFTYDE
+388 ARLTYDE
-395 VAAIL
+395 VAGIL
-400 VEGDVELRR
+400 VEGDAELRR
-409 RNARLV
+409 RHAKVL
-415 PQLEHLHAVWRVLAK
+415 PQLEHLHAVWRVLAR
-430 ARARRGAV
+430 ARERRGAV

-445 SMVFDPKGHVA
+445 AMVFDPKGHVA

-483 FLEKAKIPTLYR
+483 FLEKHKIPALYR
-495 VHAPPQEDRIAT
+495 VHAPPEEDRLGS

-534 RDVAGRP
+534 REVAGRP

-556 AVYQPEN
+556 AAYQPDN

-582 RYPDLLVHRAIRHL
+582 RYPDLLVHRAIRHIL
-596 VRGGAPEGFVHGKQ
+596 RGGKPGDFTHGKQ

-617 HTSMTERRA
+617 HCSATERRA

-645 VGEEFDVL
+645 VGEEFDVI

-659 FGLFVQIKEFQID
+659 FGLFVQIPEFQID

-690 HQRLVGERTGRVFRL
+690 HQRLIGEHTGRVFRL

-727 VEVDEANARHAKGGK
+727 AEEPAQVVKG
-742 RAKGAK
+742 
-748 GGDRPKSDE
+748 
-757 GKSRRGRRG
+757 RRGRRA
-766 RGK
+766 RTR